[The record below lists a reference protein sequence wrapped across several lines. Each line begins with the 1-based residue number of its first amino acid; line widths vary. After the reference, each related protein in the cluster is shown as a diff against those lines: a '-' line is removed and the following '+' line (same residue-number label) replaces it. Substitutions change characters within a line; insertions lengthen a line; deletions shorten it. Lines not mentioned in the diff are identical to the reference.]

1 MAITNRIDSRLD
13 SINCLK
19 QVKCRIG
26 CKDFIK
32 FGLRDD
38 HIRPE
43 SGDKDYIIDL
53 LNAYQ
58 RGQEIGCS
66 RNEKIDCKSM
76 CTSSF
81 PATNENCKNWQNS
94 FDLILDSG
102 RKMGMTTIDSIILF
116 MKVGEKLGENLTEF
130 SQATTN
136 EQCFL
141 VESLVRLFEKEITL
155 DCHK

>member
-1 MAITNRIDSRLD
+1 
-13 SINCLK
+13 
-19 QVKCRIG
+19 
-26 CKDFIK
+26 
-32 FGLRDD
+32 
-38 HIRPE
+38 
-43 SGDKDYIIDL
+43 
-53 LNAYQ
+53 
-58 RGQEIGCS
+58 
-66 RNEKIDCKSM
+66 M